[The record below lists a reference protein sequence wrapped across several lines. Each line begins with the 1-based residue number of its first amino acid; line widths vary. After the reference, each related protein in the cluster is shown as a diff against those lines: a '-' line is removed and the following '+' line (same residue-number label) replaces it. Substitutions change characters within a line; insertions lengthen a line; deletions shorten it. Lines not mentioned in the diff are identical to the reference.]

1 MATALSVPRLA
12 LGRATIVQLRTVLER
27 EVPAQAPTPLREIGF
42 AAGQSAYD
50 GFVESVVARFG
61 VESPQG
67 LDARYLSEAL
77 GGFFRDEGWGT
88 VTTASLT
95 PALMAMDSPDWVE
108 AESRG
113 APYPSCH
120 LSSGMLS
127 DFYTRLGGHAAGVM
141 EVECRS
147 RGDARCRFLVG
158 GPDTLNWIYE
168 GLVGGHTYLE
178 MVKRASS

>member
-27 EVPAQAPTPLREIGF
+27 ETPAQAATLLREIGF
-42 AAGQSAYD
+42 AAGQAVYD
-50 GFVESVVARFG
+50 GFVESVGARYG

-88 VTTASLT
+88 ATTASL
-95 PALMAMDSPDWVE
+95 ASGLMALDSPDWVE
-108 AESRG
+108 AEPRG

-127 DFYTRLGGHAAGVM
+127 DFFTRLGGHAAGVM

-158 GPDTLNWIYE
+158 GPDMLNWIYD
-168 GLVGGHTYLE
+168 GLVGGRTYLE
-178 MVKRASS
+178 MVRRAAS